1 MMRLGRRA
9 SLSPHTAN
17 NSGLLDAAS
26 RHLQE
31 KDRTRHSNHKSR
43 VRSGPAARRMRLRRV
58 SGKRKIRPPFRHN
71 QGGRP

>member
-26 RHLQE
+26 RRLPREGQ
-31 KDRTRHSNHKSR
+31 DPSFKSQIPGQ
-43 VRSGPAARRMRLRRV
+43 VRACGTTNAVA
-58 SGKRKIRPPFRHN
+58 
-71 QGGRP
+71 